1 MHPWS
6 FAAQFDISSEVVSHD
21 TFARQYHSGL
31 LVQFGRMCSYGRDA
45 EPPSVQ
51 SQSPFTTSSAAK
63 RPFLIWY
70 FLFFF
75 VSGFCSVLYELVWL
89 RLSMAQFGV
98 TTAMVSIVLSVFM
111 AGLGLGSWASSKWLR
126 ADIHTSSRH
135 FGALR
140 LYALIELLI
149 GISALVV
156 PYELSWGRRILENLG
171 VSSSTAYYCIAG
183 LWVGC
188 TLVPWCAL
196 MGATIPVAMRAIG
209 RTMPREASRSFSYL
223 YLANVT
229 GAVAGT
235 LLPLLLIEVLGFRQT
250 LRVGFLC
257 NCSVALGASLLS
269 RTPGEVSRAEAGA
282 PAVEPAAT
290 SEPRGSLLPLLFLTG
305 LTSMGMEVVWV
316 RQFTPYL
323 GTVVYAFALI
333 LAVYLAATFMGS
345 LTYRRWSARQG
356 QRQENNVFWML
367 LALSALFS
375 LVTSSP
381 GNTLANG
388 LRVFLGIAPF
398 SGLLGFLTPMLVDR
412 YSGGNPGKAGRAYAV
427 NVLGCLFGPLLAGF
441 FLLPYMSERWAL
453 IVLALP
459 WLVVGLR
466 PLYPR
471 SPLTTVERSAAYSL
485 LPLAGVLIL
494 AGKGYDE
501 SYAQKQVLRDS
512 TATVIATGSGMGKQL
527 LVNGY
532 GMTGLGSIT
541 KMMAHLPLAFL
552 DRPPQDALDI
562 CFGMGTTFRSLL
574 SWKIHTTA
582 VELVPSV
589 PKFFGYFHGNGP
601 ELLRSPLAQVIIDD
615 GRRYLE
621 RNPQQYDVIT
631 IDPPPPVEAAGSS
644 MLYSEEFYAAARKR
658 LRRGGILAQWLPTGD
673 KEDLAAV
680 ARALQN
686 SFPYVRVFRWGSR
699 SGYHFLAS
707 EQPFPKLT
715 AAELQRRLPPD
726 GALDLAEWA
735 PPSEA
740 SEDVA
745 RADYETLLQGEIS
758 IETMIQQSPTTPA
771 LSDDRPIN
779 EYFLLRRSRAKKKI
793 PHLRSASDSPR

>member
-1 MHPWS
+1 
-6 FAAQFDISSEVVSHD
+6 
-21 TFARQYHSGL
+21 L
-31 LVQFGRMCSYGRDA
+31 
-45 EPPSVQ
+45 
-51 SQSPFTTSSAAK
+51 
-63 RPFLIWY
+63 
-70 FLFFF
+70 
-75 VSGFCSVLYELVWL
+75 
-89 RLSMAQFGV
+89 
-98 TTAMVSIVLSVFM
+98 
-111 AGLGLGSWASSKWLR
+111 
-126 ADIHTSSRH
+126 
-135 FGALR
+135 
-140 LYALIELLI
+140 LIELL
-149 GISALVV
+149 
-156 PYELSWGRRILENLG
+156 
-171 VSSSTAYYCIAG
+171 
-183 LWVGC
+183 
-188 TLVPWCAL
+188 
-196 MGATIPVAMRAIG
+196 
-209 RTMPREASRSFSYL
+209 
-223 YLANVT
+223 
-229 GAVAGT
+229 
-235 LLPLLLIEVLGFRQT
+235 GFRRT

-269 RTPGEVSRAEAGA
+269 RMPGKVAMAETGV
-282 PAVEPAAT
+282 PDVEPVAT
-290 SEPRGSLLPLLFLTG
+290 SERRDSLLPLLFLTG

-333 LAVYLAATFMGS
+333 LAVYLGATFIGS
-345 LTYRRWSARQG
+345 IIYRMWSERQG
-356 QRQENNVFWML
+356 VERRESNVFWTL

-381 GNTLANG
+381 GNPLAHNT
-388 LRVFLGIAPF
+388 RVILGIAPF

-412 YSGGNPGKAGRAYAV
+412 YSGGNPSKAGRAYAV

-459 WLVVGLR
+459 WLVVGVE
-466 PLYPR
+466 PLWRR
-471 SPLTTVERSAAYSL
+471 SPLTRVERSAVYSL
-485 LPLAGVLIL
+485 LPLACVLIF

-501 SYAQKQVLRDS
+501 SYAQRQVLRDS

-658 LRRGGILAQWLPTGD
+658 LRRGGILAQWLPAGD

-707 EQPFPKLT
+707 EQPFPQLT
-715 AAELQRRLPPD
+715 AAELQRRMPPD

-735 PPSEA
+735 SPSEG

-745 RADYETLLQGEIS
+745 RATYARLLQGEIS
-758 IETMIQQSPTTPA
+758 IDSMIQQSPTTPA

-779 EYFLLRRSRAKKKI
+779 EYFLLRRSRAKKKT
-793 PHLRSASDSPR
+793 PHLRSDGDSPP

>member
-1 MHPWS
+1 
-6 FAAQFDISSEVVSHD
+6 
-21 TFARQYHSGL
+21 
-31 LVQFGRMCSYGRDA
+31 
-45 EPPSVQ
+45 
-51 SQSPFTTSSAAK
+51 
-63 RPFLIWY
+63 
-70 FLFFF
+70 
-75 VSGFCSVLYELVWL
+75 
-89 RLSMAQFGV
+89 
-98 TTAMVSIVLSVFM
+98 
-111 AGLGLGSWASSKWLR
+111 
-126 ADIHTSSRH
+126 
-135 FGALR
+135 
-140 LYALIELLI
+140 
-149 GISALVV
+149 
-156 PYELSWGRRILENLG
+156 
-171 VSSSTAYYCIAG
+171 
-183 LWVGC
+183 
-188 TLVPWCAL
+188 
-196 MGATIPVAMRAIG
+196 
-209 RTMPREASRSFSYL
+209 
-223 YLANVT
+223 
-229 GAVAGT
+229 
-235 LLPLLLIEVLGFRQT
+235 
-250 LRVGFLC
+250 
-257 NCSVALGASLLS
+257 
-269 RTPGEVSRAEAGA
+269 
-282 PAVEPAAT
+282 
-290 SEPRGSLLPLLFLTG
+290 
-305 LTSMGMEVVWV
+305 MEVVWV

-345 LTYRRWSARQG
+345 LTYRRWSEQ
-356 QRQENNVFWML
+356 QRVERRESNVFWML
-367 LALSALFS
+367 LALSALLS

-381 GNTLANG
+381 GNTLAHNM
-388 LRVFLGIAPF
+388 RVILGIAPF

-441 FLLPYMSERWAL
+441 FLLPNMSERWAL

-459 WLVVGLR
+459 WLVVGVR
-466 PLYPR
+466 PLWRR
-471 SPLTTVERSAAYSL
+471 SPLTRVERSAVYSL

-501 SYAQKQVLRDS
+501 SYAQRQVLRDS

-532 GMTGLGSIT
+532 GMTGLGPIT

-658 LRRGGILAQWLPTGD
+658 LRRGGILAQWLPAGD

-707 EQPFPKLT
+707 EQPFPQLT
-715 AAELQRRLPPD
+715 AAELQRRMPPE

-735 PPSEA
+735 PPSEG

-745 RADYETLLQGEIS
+745 RATYERLLQGEIS
-758 IETMIQQSPTTPA
+758 IDSMIQQSPTTPA

-779 EYFLLRRSRAKKKI
+779 EYFLLRRSRVKKKT
-793 PHLRSASDSPR
+793 PHLRSDGDSPR